1 MQIKTL
7 KIIGI
12 IVLVVIILATI
23 ILLFCLPSYFD
34 VNVLSYYGAIISI
47 IVTILA
53 PIISLIFYKISGTKK
68 KIPKLTIKTKEI
80 LTEEY
85 ENLKYVMKS
94 KYFCY
99 DENALNGNYNPLGN
113 TPWHNVLANAFC
125 VVELQNMNKEY
136 GVSNLS
142 IIIDGEEFLTNIYIK
157 PNESYKFILGF
168 HYKIFDGVI
177 TKEKYVCVFYRY
189 MSVDSDK
196 MFQQKSHFCFFIPE
210 DCHPSIKILDPPI
223 SKQEILQ

>member
-1 MQIKTL
+1 MKTL

-12 IVLVVIILATI
+12 VFLTVIV
-23 ILLFCLPSYFD
+23 ILLLRLSLYFD
-34 VNVLSYYGAIISI
+34 VNILIYYA
-47 IVTILA
+47 TILA
-53 PIISLIFYKISGTKK
+53 IFVPIILKIITSLFNNDSEKVTNT
-68 KIPKLTIKTKEI
+68 PLLCIKTNKI
-80 LTEEY
+80 MTEEY
-85 ENLKYVMKS
+85 EKLKYDLKV

-99 DENALNGNYNPLGN
+99 DEDALNGNYNPLGN

-125 VVELQNMNKEY
+125 IVELQNMNREY

-142 IIIDGEEFLTNIYIK
+142 IIIDGEAFLNNIYIK

-168 HYKIFDGVI
+168 HYKIFDGVVP
-177 TKEKYVCVFYRY
+177 KEKDVCVFYRY

-196 MFQQKSHFCFFIPE
+196 TFQQKSHFCFFIPE

-223 SKQEILQ
+223 SKQEILQQT